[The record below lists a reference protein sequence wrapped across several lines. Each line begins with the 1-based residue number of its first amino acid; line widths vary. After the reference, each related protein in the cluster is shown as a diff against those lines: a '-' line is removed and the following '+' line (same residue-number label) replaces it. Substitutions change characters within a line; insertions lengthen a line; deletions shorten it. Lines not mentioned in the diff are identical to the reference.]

1 MRAQPPPSPWPPG
14 TPRLRVGDVLVDLR
28 YRQVRHGESVTELP
42 QRMFDL
48 LQVFL
53 AEPHALHTRTD
64 LFERVWGDLV
74 VEDANLSQCVW
85 MLRKALG
92 AERKDWIRTV
102 AKRGYVF
109 APPAPVEALQDDT
122 AASPALPTGVP
133 MEPALRSTTSAGA
146 PGWSRGPKL
155 AAWSAAALVLVVAA
169 WGAVAWRGREAG
181 TAVPEQQA
189 SIALLEV
196 HDRAAPGVN
205 WPADL
210 AHAWLAWK
218 LRSLPEVTLLG
229 ESDLAADTGRIATT
243 VVMLSCASG
252 GPGEVVLRARFDD
265 RRQSPIEVRGPVAQA
280 PRLADELSRRAL
292 ARLVPRRAGEQ
303 WPELVLDV
311 ASAREYAKA
320 QDALERRDWSGS
332 LPILRKVVRQAPR
345 FGLAQ
350 LDLARAESS
359 LGQAGPAVAAMNAA
373 RLNLRPLPADAQRL
387 LDARALAVDPQRNNE
402 AAAAYAALA
411 AAWPQRYDILLDHAG
426 YLADAGK
433 PEEARAILQRPEWA
447 QRRTGQRIAR
457 LLALAHV
464 DAALGDLQG
473 SKAHASQALALARA
487 AGEGWANERGAALVL
502 LAQLDSALHSNH
514 PDNPL
519 YEQAAREFDASGA
532 TADAL
537 YARVQ
542 RELVRPPGQGNSTR
556 GVDTLLAKA
565 HAEGYRRLEIE
576 LLRSVAYQHYQA
588 GQLAAY
594 RELMEQALAA
604 ADNAG
609 DVQQQQFFDIDLL
622 GQDYLRGDFASA
634 GRRIARL
641 RKAGLQGSAADAVRD
656 YEAMIAAMRG
666 DYGQALAL
674 IDAGLRKSPG
684 APALAAASSACSR
697 ADLLQQQGEL
707 TRARTLWL
715 RCAAPDQDALRA
727 LARLGRASNDLLA
740 GDRPAALATLREL
753 ARQAN
758 TTLTGPDRWQSAT
771 NIAPLLLR
779 AGEIDDAE
787 ALLLPI
793 VADLRNAGYGLLLA
807 QAEATLAEVE
817 AARGHWDAS
826 RAHAKAARTA
836 IPADVWVITS
846 RLDNLDIADALA
858 RGERNDAET
867 LLARGDANAHRHHD
881 AIAQLE
887 LHGLMSPTARLPD
900 GCDATART
908 ALLAR
913 TGMRGASLDWLFGPL
928 AARDPLG
935 RMARH

>member
-1 MRAQPPPSPWPPG
+1 MRAQPPPSPWPSG

-28 YRQVRHGESVTELP
+28 YRQVRHGETVTELP

-48 LQVFL
+48 LQLFL
-53 AEPHALHTRTD
+53 AEPHALHTRAE

-74 VEDANLSQCVW
+74 VEDANLSQSVW

-92 AERKDWIRTV
+92 PERKDWIRTV
-102 AKRGYVF
+102 AKSGYVF
-109 APPAPVEALQDDT
+109 APPAPVEALPEDDAT
-122 AASPALPTGVP
+122 ATSPPNETFAPPASAANARKPP
-133 MEPALRSTTSAGA
+133 RR
-146 PGWSRGPKL
+146 WRI
-155 AAWSAAALVLVVAA
+155 AAWSAAAALAVVAA
-169 WGAVAWRGREAG
+169 SWATIAMRDKQHEAIVANAPQ
-181 TAVPEQQA
+181 TT
-189 SIALLEV
+189 IALLEV

-229 ESDLAADTGRIATT
+229 ESDLAADTGRISPT

-265 RRQSPIEVRGPVAQA
+265 RRQSPIEVRGPVAQV
-280 PRLADELSRRAL
+280 PRLADDLSRQAL
-292 ARLVPRRAGEQ
+292 ARLVPRRATEQ

-311 ASAREYAKA
+311 AAARDYARA

-411 AAWPQRYDILLDHAG
+411 RSWPQRYDILLDHAG

-447 QRRTGQRIAR
+447 QRRTSQRIAR

-473 SKAHASQALALARA
+473 SKAHASQALAMARA

-502 LAQLDSALHSNH
+502 LAQLDSALHSTH

-542 RELVRPPGQGNSTR
+542 RELVRPPGQGKSTR
-556 GVDTLLAKA
+556 GVDILLAKA

-594 RELMEQALAA
+594 RDLMEQALAA

-609 DVQQQQFFDIDLL
+609 DVQQQQFF
-622 GQDYLRGDFASA
+622 
-634 GRRIARL
+634 
-641 RKAGLQGSAADAVRD
+641 
-656 YEAMIAAMRG
+656 
-666 DYGQALAL
+666 
-674 IDAGLRKSPG
+674 
-684 APALAAASSACSR
+684 
-697 ADLLQQQGEL
+697 
-707 TRARTLWL
+707 
-715 RCAAPDQDALRA
+715 
-727 LARLGRASNDLLA
+727 
-740 GDRPAALATLREL
+740 
-753 ARQAN
+753 
-758 TTLTGPDRWQSAT
+758 
-771 NIAPLLLR
+771 
-779 AGEIDDAE
+779 
-787 ALLLPI
+787 
-793 VADLRNAGYGLLLA
+793 
-807 QAEATLAEVE
+807 
-817 AARGHWDAS
+817 
-826 RAHAKAARTA
+826 
-836 IPADVWVITS
+836 
-846 RLDNLDIADALA
+846 
-858 RGERNDAET
+858 
-867 LLARGDANAHRHHD
+867 
-881 AIAQLE
+881 
-887 LHGLMSPTARLPD
+887 
-900 GCDATART
+900 
-908 ALLAR
+908 
-913 TGMRGASLDWLFGPL
+913 
-928 AARDPLG
+928 
-935 RMARH
+935 